1 MGDVDPHSFIPVDAV
16 VTELL
21 QLAESK
27 PAIELETVDS
37 ESSSDPAELEIGP
50 AGESE

>member
-1 MGDVDPHSFIPVDAV
+1 MLF

-21 QLAESK
+21 QLAEPQ

-37 ESSSDPAELEIGP
+37 ESSSDPTEP
-50 AGESE
+50 ESESAAESE